1 MEFLINLAF
10 AFAGGVILNCM
21 PCVFPV
27 LSLKAITI
35 LNDTR
40 DSIKLR
46 LNGITY
52 TLGVLTSMLMLSIVL
67 LTLRNIGYA
76 VGWGFHM
83 QSPIFVIILLYVMF
97 AIGLCFCGLY
107 DIPLI
112 FSHSGRMNSSF
123 FVGMLA
129 TLVAT
134 PCTVPFMAPA
144 IGFALTQP
152 STFSISI
159 FLSLGFGISLPYLI
173 ISFFPSTLKFLP
185 KPGRWMETLK
195 HSLSFPIF
203 LSAIWL
209 FWVLIKESS
218 TGMVLPTLTGLLI
231 LTFSIWIWNFFNNIK
246 ALAKFAL
253 FLLLLSFNLLPFIL
267 FKTTQKTIL
276 QSDLQENKKV
286 SFSQEE
292 LSKLTNGGKSVL
304 VAISADWCLTCKFN
318 EVTLNS
324 DAVQQ
329 LLRAHNVIYMEGDWT
344 NQNKEIADYIMK
356 FKRGGIPLYVLYIQ
370 SREGKVLP
378 QILSKDLL
386 ESELE
391 AR

>member
-1 MEFLINLAF
+1 
-10 AFAGGVILNCM
+10 
-21 PCVFPV
+21 
-27 LSLKAITI
+27 
-35 LNDTR
+35 
-40 DSIKLR
+40 
-46 LNGITY
+46 
-52 TLGVLTSMLMLSIVL
+52 
-67 LTLRNIGYA
+67 
-76 VGWGFHM
+76 M
-83 QSPIFVIILLYVMF
+83 QSPIFVLILLYVMF

-144 IGFALTQP
+144 IGFALTQS
-152 STFSISI
+152 STLSVGI
-159 FLSLGFGISLPYLI
+159 FLSLGFGISFPYLI
-173 ISFFPSTLKFLP
+173 ISFFPTTLKFLP

-218 TGMVLPTLTGLLI
+218 TGMVLSTLTGLLI

-246 ALAKFAL
+246 ALTKFSL
-253 FLLLLSFNLLPFIL
+253 FALLLSLNLLPFIL
-267 FKTTQKTIL
+267 FEITQKAIL
-276 QSDLQENKKV
+276 QSDLQANKKIN
-286 SFSQEE
+286 FSQEE
-292 LSKLTNGGKSVL
+292 LSRLTSGGQSVF

-324 DAVQQ
+324 EPVQQ
-329 LLRAHNVIYMEGDWT
+329 LLKAHNVIYMEGDWT
-344 NQNKEIADYIMK
+344 NQNKEIADYIIK
-356 FKRGGIPLYVLYIQ
+356 FKRGGIPLYVLYTGGQ
-370 SREGKVLP
+370 EGKVLP

-386 ESELE
+386 EYELE
-391 AR
+391 VR